1 MLRSPIVL
9 FLAAAAFAQAPAP
22 TSGHRVHRLL
32 IHNATVI
39 DGNGTPASGPK
50 DILIEDNVISAVI
63 PLDPV
68 ALSRSAPPGMRGQAN
83 AAPPDAV
90 IDATGKYVLPGLIN
104 AHAHLQE
111 ERVWHPRCRPG
122 GRRSAFPFFL

>member
-1 MLRSPIVL
+1 MLRIVVLL
-9 FLAAAAFAQAPAP
+9 FAVSTLASQAPAP
-22 TSGHRVHRLL
+22 TSGKRVRRLL

-50 DILIEDNVISAVI
+50 DILIENNMIADVI

-68 ALSRSAPPGMRGQAN
+68 ALARGGGASRTQA
-83 AAPPDAV
+83 DAT

-111 ERVWHPRCRPG
+111 ERG
-122 GRRSAFPFFL
+122 G